1 MRVQRLFYYLWYCW
15 WFNNDSIQPIFS
27 LVGVSLLPIQR
38 QQPRRSNGP
47 EGYGSIPWLARPGQ
61 HHHQHQAATG
71 PTSTMLASSI
81 PSSSGSTSSTA
92 LEPPAITMDHLS
104 CTHDGGEHWQL
115 KDVSFVLPRG
125 ASTYIPTHTHAHSV
139 YRNVPLCVSS
149 SISLTGLWERVRF
162 ALDVLLLIYT
172 RCAVAFFDRGGAD
185 WTQWSWKIGTFA
197 WRLGG
202 GAAKSSRVGFRLLEE
217 HFFANATWTWCGV
230 PNPPF
235 SLTHTQPLARANV
248 LGLL

>member
-61 HHHQHQAATG
+61 HYHQHQAATG

-81 PSSSGSTSSTA
+81 PSSSGSTSNTA

-149 SISLTGLWERVRF
+149 VQLYLSHWVVGESAIRPGRCYSYTLVVPLHFSTEVALIGRNGAGKSVR
-162 ALDVLLLIYT
+162 L
-172 RCAVAFFDRGGAD
+172 RGD
-185 WTQWSWKIGTFA
+185 SV
-197 WRLGG
+197 GG
-202 GAAKSSRVGFRLLEE
+202 GEKLV
-217 HFFANATWTWCGV
+217 
-230 PNPPF
+230 
-235 SLTHTQPLARANV
+235 LAFV
-248 LGLL
+248 Y